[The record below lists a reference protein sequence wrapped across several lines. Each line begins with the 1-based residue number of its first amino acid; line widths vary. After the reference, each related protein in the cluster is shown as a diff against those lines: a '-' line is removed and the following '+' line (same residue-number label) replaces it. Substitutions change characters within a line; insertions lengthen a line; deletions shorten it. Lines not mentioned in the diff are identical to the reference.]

1 VIEKKN
7 MLSFVDYYEDL
18 QVSPRAD
25 FETIERVFR
34 LLAKRYHPD
43 NPRAGD
49 ATRFDIIMKAYHEL
63 SDPQK
68 RAAYDVVYDEFQ
80 AHRWKQQLVSAL
92 TPESGDPDQIR
103 EAVLKVLLQQRQQEP
118 SNAGI
123 GLWYLEKYLGWPEKI
138 LEFHIWYMK
147 EKGWITRGDNGH
159 YMITAEGVDR
169 LEENA
174 KKNANGRL
182 QLPSPE
188 TLQ

>member
-1 VIEKKN
+1 
-7 MLSFVDYYEDL
+7 MTSFIDYYEDL

-43 NPRAGD
+43 NATAGD
-49 ATRFDIIMKAYHEL
+49 VTRFDIIMQAYHEL
-63 SDPQK
+63 SDPRK
-68 RAAYDVVYDEFQ
+68 RAAYDVIYDEYQ
-80 AHRWKQQLVSAL
+80 AQRWKQKPGPAGM
-92 TPESGDPDQIR
+92 PESTNADQIR
-103 EAVLKVLLQQRQQEP
+103 EAILSVLLQQRLQEP

-147 EKGWITRGDNGH
+147 EKGWIARSDSGH
-159 YMITAEGVDR
+159 YMITAQGVDKF
-169 LEENA
+169 EESTN
-174 KKNANGRL
+174 KNPSRPL

-188 TLQ
+188 KLH